1 MSGDFLEYLGS
12 IGLDYQLIGIAMKNY
27 VLIFLMIF
35 NAGLL
40 TAQESKT
47 PKAGEGDKKGDC
59 SKKEK
64 CLKKDSVAIV
74 LNPFGENQIPK
85 CVCYRSWVKY
95 KINNVNN
102 ILVNGVNESESIN
115 IDFEIPEMI
124 ANALKKAEVEEAK
137 TIVGYPQKTDVQV
150 SKNYKEKYD
159 SLLLKMKSEED
170 FLNLLK
176 LFVHEYT
183 KIEGYTQLEGKLIA
197 LLNDHLFIEN
207 ADAFKEHARDIVQS
221 HFDGDSIRILY
232 RKLPDALNSLD
243 EVYFQLKKLYEE
255 INAMKEIGSMSVAL
269 TFDRGEKRN
278 LESIAIV
285 EVGQPKFKAEHDFV
299 KKAYE
304 ELHKKENKQNLENKV
319 NAGIRLFQK
328 INDASFTIYG
338 DAGQATGD
346 VFTSKIALKN
356 AKGDTLHAY
365 KPITIRTRSGVKVN
379 FSSGY
384 LMSFKGND
392 SYSSFRASD
401 SSATSIKADNKDKMT
416 HALGALCHVYFR
428 GVQDLQPAISAGLSV
443 EDDADLGY
451 YLGLSALFTESNRL
465 VLTAGVS
472 MTKIDKL
479 NTTNLSDATNGV
491 RTFLSEDNTN
501 INYDKVYRPAFFV
514 GVTFNLSK
522 SGSTNN

>member
-1 MSGDFLEYLGS
+1 MNGDFLEYLSS

-27 VLIFLMIF
+27 VLLFLMIL
-35 NAGLL
+35 NVGLL
-40 TAQESKT
+40 SAQ
-47 PKAGEGDKKGDC
+47 C

-64 CLKKDSVAIV
+64 CLKKDSTAIV

-102 ILVNGVNESESIN
+102 ILVNGVSESESTN
-115 IDFEIPEMI
+115 IDFEIPELI
-124 ANALKKAEVEEAK
+124 TNALKKAEEGEGKTQLELTKK
-137 TIVGYPQKTDVQV
+137 TIEEQA
-150 SKNYKEKYD
+150 SKNYKEQYD

-176 LFVHEYT
+176 LFIHEYT
-183 KIEGYTQLEGKLIA
+183 KIEGYTQLEGQLVA

-207 ADAFKEHARDIVQS
+207 AKAFKEHAGSMVQS
-221 HFDGDSIRILY
+221 HYDEDSIPLELY
-232 RKLPDALNSLD
+232 KKLPKTLDSLD
-243 EVYFQLKKLYEE
+243 AAYFQLKTLYEE
-255 INAMKEIGSMSVAL
+255 INAIKKTGTMSVTL
-269 TFDRGEKRN
+269 TFDSGEKRN
-278 LESIAIV
+278 IESMAMV
-285 EVGQPKFKAEHDFV
+285 EVGQPKFKAEYDFV

-319 NAGIRLFQK
+319 NAGIRLYQK
-328 INDASFTIYG
+328 IKDACFTIYG

-346 VFTSKIALKN
+346 IFTTKIALKN
-356 AKGDTLHAY
+356 AKGDTLHTY
-365 KPITIRTRSGVKVN
+365 KPITIRTRGGFKVN

-384 LMSFKGND
+384 LLSFKGND
-392 SYSSFRASD
+392 SYSSFRAD
-401 SSATSIKADNKDKMT
+401 GSSATSIKADNKDKMT

-428 GVQDLQPAISAGLSV
+428 GIHDLQPGISAGLSV
-443 EDDADLGY
+443 EDDADLGF

-479 NTTNLSDATNGV
+479 NTANLSDANNGI

-522 SGSTNN
+522 QGSTNN